1 MLQRQQCRAAPSF
14 PRSIV
19 DALGL
24 EIRNVTPRRAR
35 PVVGEESLEESEWE
49 TRDAEL
55 KRHVH
60 AESIV
65 DRTSLPKKG
74 SVVAATYDCHGGGR
88 FFGISL
94 VLF

>member
-1 MLQRQQCRAAPSF
+1 M
-14 PRSIV
+14 

-24 EIRNVTPRRAR
+24 EIRNVAPRRAR
-35 PVVGEESLEESEWE
+35 PVVGEQSLQESEWE

-74 SVVAATYDCHGGGR
+74 SVVAATYDCHGGR
-88 FFGISL
+88 EILLAYLWYCSNRYAPYL
-94 VLF
+94 WRDSERRR